1 MQVTITKLRQDL
13 FRLVDRA
20 LAGEPLEFVHK
31 GVRFR
36 VVPESKP
43 AKLAKL
49 TRQSVVAPQAELEK
63 AGRDL
68 LREME
73 AEWDK
78 DWSEL

>member
-1 MQVTITKLRQDL
+1 
-13 FRLVDRA
+13 
-20 LAGEPLEFVHK
+20 
-31 GVRFR
+31 
-36 VVPESKP
+36 
-43 AKLAKL
+43 
-49 TRQSVVAPQAELEK
+49 VVAPQAELEK